1 MKLEVESADLRNKP
15 VRLLLHFR
23 YFVIEAYL
31 MQSDE
36 LITVK
41 LANVNSLQEPLRGII
56 TYH

>member
-1 MKLEVESADLRNKP
+1 
-15 VRLLLHFR
+15 
-23 YFVIEAYL
+23 